1 MLSVSL
7 PTLEGV
13 LKDWV
18 TDTNDTS
25 CASNSSTGRAEVGFK
40 KIGRTDRAQMTP
52 RSDALSSKCSEKRSA
67 IHDSI

>member
-1 MLSVSL
+1 MFSVSL

-40 KIGRTDRAQMTP
+40 KSVELIEH
-52 RSDALSSKCSEKRSA
+52 K
-67 IHDSI
+67 